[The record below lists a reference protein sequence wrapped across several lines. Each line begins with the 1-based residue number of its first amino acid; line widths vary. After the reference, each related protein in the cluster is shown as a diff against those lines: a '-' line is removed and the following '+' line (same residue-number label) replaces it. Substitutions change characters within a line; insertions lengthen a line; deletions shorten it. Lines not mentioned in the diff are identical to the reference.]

1 MEPLFEY
8 PPVYSSKSGVSFVR
22 PIDILRS
29 AAGQREIRKTMNAAI
44 YTGPDGRMRRPTPL
58 R

>member
-8 PPVYSSKSGVSFVR
+8 PPVHISRSGVSSVD
-22 PIDILRS
+22 PADILRS
-29 AAGQREIRKTMNAAI
+29 AAGQREIRKTLNAAI
-44 YTGPDGRMRRPTPL
+44 YTGPDGKMRRPTPL